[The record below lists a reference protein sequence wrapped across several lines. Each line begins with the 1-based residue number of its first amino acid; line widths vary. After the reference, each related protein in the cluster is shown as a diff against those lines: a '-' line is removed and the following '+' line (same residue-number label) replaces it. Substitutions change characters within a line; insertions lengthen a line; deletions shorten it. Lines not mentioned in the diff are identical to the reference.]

1 MRDLRKD
8 KTGSR
13 ESATGGKK
21 PYTRP
26 KLNVYGGV
34 EEITKR
40 LRLTGAKG
48 PFVSGIT

>member
-1 MRDLRKD
+1 MRDSRRD

-13 ESATGGKK
+13 ETATGGKK

-26 KLNVYGGV
+26 RLNVYGGV
-34 EEITKR
+34 EEITRR

-48 PFVSGIT
+48 PLASGIT